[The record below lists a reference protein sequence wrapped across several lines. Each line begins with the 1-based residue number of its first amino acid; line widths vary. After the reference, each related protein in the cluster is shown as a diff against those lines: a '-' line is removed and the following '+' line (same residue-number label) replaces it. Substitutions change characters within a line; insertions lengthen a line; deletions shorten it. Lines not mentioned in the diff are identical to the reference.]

1 MKKFLIIAV
10 LAVCSLAVV
19 NAKSYGIILSNST
32 KVGTLQLKPGEYRVK
47 VDGVNAVFTDRD
59 YKTFTTPVKVETND
73 KKFDAT
79 RVESTKD
86 GDTDRV
92 VEIDLGGSA
101 TKLGF

>member
-1 MKKFLIIAV
+1 MKKFFIIAV
-10 LAVCSLAVV
+10 LAVSSLAVV

-47 VDGVNAVFTDRD
+47 VDGSNAVFTDRD
-59 YKTFTTPVKVETND
+59 YKTFTTPVKVETGD

-79 RVESTKD
+79 RVQSTKD
-86 GDTDRV
+86 GEADRV